1 MTMPQ
6 LHHIPLIF
14 PSPAEHTPDFSPIK
28 PTNMNLLNRK
38 LQDQID
44 KMNQYSLLT
53 YMEMLGYSPVFE
65 NEEHTV
71 FDIPQDNGPSSTLI
85 INNRL
90 NRFRFSMAI
99 TNGGIL
105 DLASL
110 LFRANPEDILADILP
125 YRLDQLMS
133 ANAGKQDPQPNHA
146 PANL

>member
-1 MTMPQ
+1 
-6 LHHIPLIF
+6 
-14 PSPAEHTPDFSPIK
+14 
-28 PTNMNLLNRK
+28 MNLLNRK

-53 YMEMLGYSPVFE
+53 YVKLLGYSPVFE

-71 FDIPQDNGPSSTLI
+71 FDIPQDNGPSATLI

-110 LFRANPEDILADILP
+110 LFRAKPEDILADILP

-133 ANAGKQDPQPNHA
+133 ANAGKQAHSA
-146 PANL
+146 